1 MLMHPHIDITKEYF
15 LYSLL
20 SQNMTSSKVN
30 QGAHITIINTN
41 NIMTFWTLKQ
51 LPPLKH
57 DMFHPHKSHLTKRY
71 TIEIKMKQAQ
81 LQHIQNRTKY
91 ISSCECKK

>member
-51 LPPLKH
+51 LPP
-57 DMFHPHKSHLTKRY
+57 PET
-71 TIEIKMKQAQ
+71 
-81 LQHIQNRTKY
+81 
-91 ISSCECKK
+91 